1 MSYRRSIELDLVGT
15 YVRTRAIDTLV
26 WRFLSVG
33 HGLKKQ
39 IVSLG
44 AGSDTRYFR
53 LQTDM
58 SLGPQSFVYH
68 ELDFAE
74 NTAGKIKTILSVK
87 NVNECIQEP
96 LDISADGTKLH
107 SPNYHIHP
115 VDLRSLA
122 TRINTPMGTAESI
135 DLKDLDVSLPT
146 LLISECCLVYLEPT
160 AADAVLDYFT
170 HLFLADVP
178 LGLIIYEPVNP
189 FDSFG
194 EVMVSN
200 LAARGIVLQTLQK
213 YHSLN
218 LQTARLKKEGLF
230 SNAAAADV
238 GFLWDKWVSADEKER
253 VAVLEMVDEIEEWR
267 LLAQHYCVVWGWR
280 GDHDSVWERWK
291 ELESSINV
299 VV

>member
-1 MSYRRSIELDLVGT
+1 MGY
-15 YVRTRAIDTLV
+15 
-26 WRFLSVG
+26 
-33 HGLKKQ
+33 GLKKQ

-53 LQTDM
+53 LQTDT
-58 SLGPQSFVYH
+58 SLRPQSFVYH

-74 NTAGKIKTILSVK
+74 NTAGKIKTILNVK
-87 NVNECIQEP
+87 KLNECIQEP
-96 LDISADGTKLH
+96 LDISTDGTELH

-115 VDLRSLA
+115 IDLRSLA
-122 TRINTPMGTAESI
+122 TRTSTLMASAESI
-135 DLKDLDVSLPT
+135 DLKDLDISLPT
-146 LLISECCLVYLEPT
+146 LLISECCLVYLEPA

-178 LGLIIYEPVNP
+178 LGLIIYEPINP

-218 LQTARLKKEGLF
+218 SQTARLKNQGLF

-238 GFLWDKWVSADEKER
+238 GFLWENWVSAEEKER
-253 VAVLEMVDEIEEWR
+253 VAGLEMVDEIEEWR

-280 GDHDSVWERWK
+280 GENDSVWERWK
-291 ELESSINV
+291 ELENSIGV
-299 VV
+299 VA